1 MRLHGPF
8 PQPRKRAAAESA
20 SHGFSTDR
28 VPAGHAWKGVQV
40 IDLPEATDLI
50 RQTLLLAL
58 LISAPM
64 LLIGMAV
71 GIVISLFQA
80 VTQIQEQTLTFV
92 PKIASMIIAAVLLMP
107 WISQRLLEYA
117 ARIFGGE

>member
-1 MRLHGPF
+1 MDVTKAIDVVR
-8 PQPRKRAAAESA
+8 SA
-20 SHGFSTDR
+20 LF
-28 VPAGHAWKGVQV
+28 
-40 IDLPEATDLI
+40 
-50 RQTLLLAL
+50 LAL

-92 PKIASMIIAAVLLMP
+92 PKIAAMIVAAVVLMP
-107 WISQRLLEYA
+107 WIGQKLLEYA
-117 ARIFGGE
+117 TRMFTEMSVM